1 MDMIAVVG
9 SAMIVGFIVYWC
21 IRCCC
26 TRSNSGAVLATPI
39 TITSEVHRVAP
50 PGTTQTVPPPP
61 PGAIIKGHPTGTAAY
76 PAMPTAYPTSSP
88 APYPAQPYM
97 QHYPYQTSAAP
108 TSMPPPQPNTAA
120 SVQFPALPS
129 QMQIP
134 ILPSASAPPAGAAG
148 SAAMMNPP
156 SYDQVVNNSY
166 PVQAPYNPD
175 FKG

>member
-50 PGTTQTVPPPP
+50 PGTTQTVPPPS
-61 PGAIIKGHPTGTAAY
+61 GAIIQGHPTGTAAY
-76 PAMPTAYPTSSP
+76 PAMPAAYPTSSP

-134 ILPSASAPPAGAAG
+134 ILPSASAPPL
-148 SAAMMNPP
+148 
-156 SYDQVVNNSY
+156 VL
-166 PVQAPYNPD
+166 PD
-175 FKG
+175 RQR